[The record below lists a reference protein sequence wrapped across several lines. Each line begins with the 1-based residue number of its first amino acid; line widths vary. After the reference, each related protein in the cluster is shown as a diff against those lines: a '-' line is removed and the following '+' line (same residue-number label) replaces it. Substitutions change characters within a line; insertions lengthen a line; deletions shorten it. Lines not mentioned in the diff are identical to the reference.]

1 MISLIATAA
10 TFAAGLFFVPI
21 LIPDVQVR
29 GGSDALKAA
38 IVGGLLSAGLGKV
51 LWIVLSLVFFP
62 IRLLGPLGPFLAQA
76 IVNLV
81 LLLVAEQRVPGIKF
95 KTWMSSVWAALA
107 LTILQALVAHI
118 G

>member
-1 MISLIATAA
+1 MIPLIATAV
-10 TFAAGLFFVPI
+10 TFAVGLFFLPI
-21 LIPDVQVR
+21 LIPEAQVR
-29 GGSDALKAA
+29 GGGDALKAA
-38 IVGGLLSAGLGKV
+38 AVGGVLSAGLGKV

-81 LLLVAEQRVPGIKF
+81 LLIVAEQRVQGIRF
-95 KTWMSSVWAALA
+95 KTWMSTVWAAVA
-107 LTILQALVAHI
+107 LTVLQAVVAHI